1 MNQRHSQVADSRF
14 VRTYSYPGTTLLA
27 VDVGGAAT
35 VDTVDET
42 AIVVPADGETFE
54 FDLPGEAVSTTAN
67 NGVVVVE
74 VAA

>member
-1 MNQRHSQVADSRF
+1 MNQRHSQVGDGRF
-14 VRTYSYPGTTLLA
+14 VRQYSYPETTVVA

-35 VDTVDET
+35 VDMVDQT
-42 AIVVPADGETFE
+42 AIVVPEDGETFE
-54 FDLPGEAVSTTAN
+54 FDLPGESVSATVN